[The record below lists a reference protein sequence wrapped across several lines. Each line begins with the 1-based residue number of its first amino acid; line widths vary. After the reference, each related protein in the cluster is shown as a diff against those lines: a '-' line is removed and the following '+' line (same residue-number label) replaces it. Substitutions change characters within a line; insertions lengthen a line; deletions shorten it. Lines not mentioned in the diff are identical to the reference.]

1 MKKSPAFVL
10 AGLLVL
16 VAALPAAAQEGHWL
30 GVKAGYGWPS
40 PSVSTA
46 LPTTSDFENDG
57 GLVVGLSWEGGIR
70 GNWTLESEFLYVR
83 RTTTVD
89 FFGGTSSQGQP
100 QGDITTEY
108 TFTTIE
114 IPFHAKY
121 AFSAGATTPYVL
133 GGFSTAIP
141 IEIEAVNTSNGLTG
155 KEKVKDQF
163 DKAWFALELGAG
175 VEHKLGGGVGLQLDV
190 RYVYGLTNTAAIQ
203 GDSWKWRDVRVLAG
217 VKFSL

>member
-1 MKKSPAFVL
+1 MKRTPALVL

-40 PSVSTA
+40 PSVSTS
-46 LPTTSDFENDG
+46 LPRMADIENDG
-57 GLVVGLSWEGGIR
+57 GFVGGISWEGGIR
-70 GNWTLESEFLYVR
+70 GNWTLESEFLYVQR
-83 RTTTVD
+83 KATNV
-89 FFGGTSSQGQP
+89 FFGGLNSQGQP
-100 QGDITTEY
+100 MGNVTSEY
-108 TFTTIE
+108 TFTTFE

-141 IEIEAVNTSNGLTG
+141 IEIEAVSTSNGRTA

-175 VEHKLGGGVGLQLDV
+175 LEHKLGGGVGLQLDV
-190 RYVYGLTNTAAIQ
+190 RYVYGLTNTAAIE
-203 GDSWKWRDVRVLAG
+203 GDSWKWRDLRVLAG